1 MERGVIVAVG
11 AQVFLW
17 PRHVQVVLL
26 LRHWSLQRSQ
36 AEVQLVTQK
45 AVDLRTVLT
54 DSTAF
59 QQSDSLGLVLLLL
72 LFLGFVEA
80 NNCAGPADFDIG
92 VTNGRPNAESQNTG
106 DWR

>member
-1 MERGVIVAVG
+1 MERGAVVCIG

-59 QQSDSLGLVLLLL
+59 QQSDSLVFVLLLS
-72 LFLGFVEA
+72 LFL
-80 NNCAGPADFDIG
+80 
-92 VTNGRPNAESQNTG
+92 RYL
-106 DWR
+106 